1 MKTISK
7 VESLI
12 IDYNGRK
19 VKAKR
24 VSVNT
29 ALLID
34 INKAWN
40 NVKTPA
46 LLEFVSKG
54 MINFKTLDG
63 AFPKQWE
70 VGQTYRFMTRVLGFI
85 PFGGIHYL
93 FVAQADDKNYI
104 LSTKEWDN
112 GAKVWNHT
120 ISLRALGDGKINYED
135 SIIIYAGL
143 MTDFVAS
150 FAKLFYKHRQKRWQ
164 IIAANNLN
172 FGM

>member
-7 VESLI
+7 VESFI

-24 VSVNT
+24 ISVNT
-29 ALLID
+29 ELLID

-40 NVKTPA
+40 NIKTPA

-54 MINFKTLDG
+54 MINFKHLDG
-63 AFPKQWE
+63 DFPTQWE
-70 VGQTYRFMTRVLGFI
+70 VGQTYRFMTRVFGFM

-93 FVAQADDKNYI
+93 FVAQLDDKNYI

-112 GAKVWNHT
+112 GAKIWNHT
-120 ISLRALGDGKINYED
+120 ISLSDLGDGKINYED
-135 SIIIYAGL
+135 SIIIYAGM
-143 MTDFVAS
+143 MTGFVAS

-164 IIAANNLN
+164 IVAVNNLN
-172 FGM
+172 FGK